1 MRYTFDSREV
11 KPGMGFVA
19 LKGEKADGHD
29 FIPQALAAGAADV
42 IDGLDELQRR
52 ARERRRAQRLLHVG
66 VGAVGQ
72 GERRLGGILQAGRH
86 QRRQRGLPLHV

>member
-11 KPGMGFVA
+11 RPGMGFVA
-19 LKGEKADGHD
+19 LKGEKVDGHD

-52 ARERRRAQRLLHVG
+52 ARERRK
-66 VGAVGQ
+66 
-72 GERRLGGILQAGRH
+72 RH
-86 QRRQRGLPLHV
+86 SLEEPSPVEVHLPLSFQSIGTVTFVGM